1 MGRGGGIR
9 YRIRIA
15 LGISPL
21 ALAGCNGAPSQTIF
35 GSYFPSWMLCALAG
49 IAGAI
54 VVRAGLGAAGIDKV
68 LPAPL
73 IVYLAFAVFFAYAL
87 WLAWLS

>member
-1 MGRGGGIR
+1 MQHASSIG
-9 YRIRIA
+9 YRTRIA
-15 LGISPL
+15 VAASPL
-21 ALAGCNGAPSQTIF
+21 ALAACHGAPSQTIF
-35 GSYFPSWMLCALAG
+35 GSYFPSWLLCALAG

-54 VVRAGLGAAGIDKV
+54 VVRVGLGAAGIDKV

-87 WLAWLS
+87 WLAWLD